1 MKERDRRTDNDK
13 EKKKQEIEKEGKEKK
28 QEAFR
33 EQRHLRVC
41 DLWPWVVTLTISQG
55 QKGLCH

>member
-13 EKKKQEIEKEGKEKK
+13 EKKQEIEKEGKEKK

-41 DLWPWVVTLTISQG
+41 DL
-55 QKGLCH
+55 